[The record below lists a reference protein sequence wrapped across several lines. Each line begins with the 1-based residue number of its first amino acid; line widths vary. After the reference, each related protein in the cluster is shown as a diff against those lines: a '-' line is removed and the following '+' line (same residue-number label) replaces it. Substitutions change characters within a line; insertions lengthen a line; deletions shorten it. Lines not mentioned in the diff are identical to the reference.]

1 MIDSKRTLFRPAAL
15 AQYGKTASDA
25 AASAPRL
32 GLWAL
37 LRLAAALVGG
47 LLTTPF
53 TFWRRRRVPVVLQM
67 TTTQCGAACLTMVLR
82 FYGRAASIT
91 EVAEQMDLGRNGASA
106 LSIAQ
111 TARQHGLD
119 VRAFSVEPESLQQLT
134 LPAILHWNFSHF
146 VVLEAWQQ
154 DSAVIVDPASGRR
167 TVAAAEFDRCFTGV
181 VLALT
186 PGATFRRQRAS
197 RSLAA
202 WRSQV
207 QRLFI
212 ASGAWRTAGKAL
224 LATFAVQALALT
236 TPWLTRVLVDQVLP
250 QREIGLVG
258 MLAAGVAVIV
268 LMQMGVGF
276 VRRLALIRLQA
287 VVDTGLMRG
296 FLEHL
301 LALPYRF
308 FQQRSSGDLLMR
320 LSSNAMM
327 RELLTT
333 QTIAAVMD
341 GLWVLVFLAVLLVQ
355 APAFALV
362 TVIIGLAQVLL
373 LLASTG
379 RMHDLAQRQLATQA
393 EAQAYLV
400 EALAGINVVKATGAE
415 AVVLDR
421 WRGLHGRALAVTV
434 DKQRLAALFDTL
446 LGGLQT
452 ATPLI
457 LLLLG
462 VQQVLAGALSL
473 GAMLALNV
481 LATGFLAPL
490 AALVA
495 SGQQLQS
502 MGAHLNRMA
511 DVLEAEPE
519 VMGAQAPTQV
529 GAVTLANVA
538 FQYDRHSA
546 PVLQGIDVQIAPG
559 QKVAIVGRS
568 GSGKS
573 TLARLLLGLH
583 QPTQG
588 EVRYGDTPL
597 TALDRSALRRQMGVV
612 TQEVFLFSG
621 SIRQNIAFG
630 RDDLG
635 VDEVLEAAR
644 LACIDRDIAHMPMN
658 LETLVAEGGAGLS
671 GGQRQRLALARALAR
686 KPALLLL
693 DEATSHLDAATE
705 RAIEENLRAVGCTQ
719 IVIAHRLSTV
729 RNADVILVMEAGR
742 IVERGSHAALL
753 AAGGVYAGLVGSQTL
768 DVETPNVSA

>member
-15 AQYGKTASDA
+15 AQYGKTAGDA
-25 AASAPRL
+25 AAAAPRF
-32 GLWAL
+32 GVWAL
-37 LRLAAALVGG
+37 LRLAVTLVGS
-47 LLTTPF
+47 LLATPF
-53 TFWRRRRVPVVLQM
+53 TFWRRRHVPVVLQM

-82 FYGRAASIT
+82 FYGHAASLT
-91 EVAEQMDLGRNGASA
+91 TVAEQMDLGRNGASA

-111 TARQHGLD
+111 TARHYGLN
-119 VRAFSVEPESLQQLT
+119 VRAFSAEPEHLHQLT

-146 VVLEAWQQ
+146 VVLEAWQNG
-154 DSAVIVDPASGRR
+154 SAVIVDPANGRR

-181 VLALT
+181 VLTLA
-186 PGATFRRQRAS
+186 PGADFRRQRGSHSA
-197 RSLAA
+197 AA

-207 QRLFI
+207 RRLLVT
-212 ASGAWRTAGKAL
+212 SGAWRTGSKAL
-224 LATFAVQALALT
+224 VATLAVQALALSV
-236 TPWLTRVLVDQVLP
+236 PWLTRVLVDQVLP

-268 LMQMGVGF
+268 LMQMVVGF

-287 VVDTGLMRG
+287 EVDTGLMRG

-333 QTIAAVMD
+333 QTIAALMD
-341 GLWVLVFLAVLLVQ
+341 GLLVLAFLAILVMQ

-362 TVIIGLAQVLL
+362 TVAIGLAQVLL

-379 RMHDLAQRQLATQA
+379 RMHDLAQRHLATQA

-400 EALAGINVVKATGAE
+400 EALAGIHVVKATGAE
-415 AVVLDR
+415 ELVLDR
-421 WRGLHGRALAVTV
+421 WTGLHGRALAVTV

-446 LGGLQT
+446 LNGLQV

-462 VQQVLAGALSL
+462 VQQVLAGTMTL
-473 GAMLALNV
+473 GTMLALNA
-481 LATGFLAPL
+481 LAAGFLAPL

-519 VMGAQAPTQV
+519 RQGDQAPAVAGQ
-529 GAVTLANVA
+529 VTLENVS

-546 PVLQGIDVQIAPG
+546 PVLRDIDVQIQPG

-588 EVRYGDTPL
+588 AIAFGGAPMAT
-597 TALDRSALRRQMGVV
+597 LDRRALRRQMGVV

-621 SIRQNIAFG
+621 SIRENIAFG
-630 RDDLG
+630 QADLTLDD
-635 VDEVLEAAR
+635 VLEAAR
-644 LACIDRDIAHMPMN
+644 LACIDRDIAHMPVSYTH
-658 LETLVAEGGAGLS
+658 LTL
-671 GGQRQRLALARALAR
+671 
-686 KPALLLL
+686 P
-693 DEATSHLDAATE
+693 TSD
-705 RAIEENLRAVGCTQ
+705 
-719 IVIAHRLSTV
+719 
-729 RNADVILVMEAGR
+729 LV
-742 IVERGSHAALL
+742 
-753 AAGGVYAGLVGSQTL
+753 
-768 DVETPNVSA
+768 

>member
-1 MIDSKRTLFRPAAL
+1 MIDSKHTFYRPAAL
-15 AQYGKTASDA
+15 AHYGKSAGEA
-25 AASAPRL
+25 AAAVRL
-32 GLWAL
+32 SGWML
-37 LRLAAALVGG
+37 LRLVATLVGG
-47 LLTTPF
+47 LLLAPF

-82 FYGRAASIT
+82 FFGRAVSLTTI
-91 EVAEQMDLGRNGASA
+91 AEEMDVGRNGASA

-111 TARQHGLD
+111 TARQHGLT
-119 VRAFSVEPESLQQLT
+119 VRAFSTEPEHLAKLA

-146 VVLEAWQQ
+146 VVLEAWQA
-154 DSAVIVDPASGRR
+154 DGAVIVDPAQGRR

-181 VLALT
+181 VLTLT
-186 PGATFRRQRAS
+186 PGAGFRRVRSSRAS
-197 RSLAA
+197 A
-202 WRSQV
+202 WRGQV
-207 QRLFI
+207 RRLFF
-212 ASGAWRTAGKAL
+212 ANRAWRTASTAL
-224 LATFAVQALALT
+224 AATFAVQLLALSL
-236 TPWLTRVLVDQVLP
+236 PWLTHLLVDQVLP
-250 QREIGLVG
+250 QRQLGLAPL
-258 MLAAGVAVIV
+258 LALGVAAIV
-268 LMQMGVGF
+268 LMQMMVGY

-287 VVDTGLMRG
+287 DVDTGLMRG

-301 LALPYRF
+301 LTLPYRF
-308 FQQRSSGDLLMR
+308 FQQRTSGDLLMR

-341 GLWVLVFLAVLLVQ
+341 GLLVLGFLAILLVQ

-362 TVIIGLAQVLL
+362 TLAIGLMQVLL

-379 RMHDLAQRQLATQA
+379 RMHDLAQRHLATQA

-415 AVVLDR
+415 ELVLDR
-421 WRGLHGRALAVTV
+421 WAGLHGRALAVTV

-457 LLLLG
+457 LLLIG
-462 VQQVLAGALSL
+462 VQQVLAGTLSL
-473 GAMLALNV
+473 GMMLALNA
-481 LATGFLAPL
+481 LAAGFLAPL

-511 DVLEAEPE
+511 DVLEAAPEPQ
-519 VMGAQAPTQV
+519 GDLAPAVAGQ
-529 GAVTLANVA
+529 VTLRNVA

-546 PVLQGIDVQIAPG
+546 PVLQGIDVEIQPG
-559 QKVAIVGRS
+559 QQVAIVGRS

-588 EVRYGDTPL
+588 AISFGGVPADV
-597 TALDRSALRRQMGVV
+597 LDRRALRRQMGVV

-621 SIRQNIAFG
+621 SIRENIAFG
-630 RDDLG
+630 QPGLALDD
-635 VDEVLEAAR
+635 VLEAAR

-658 LETLVAEGGAGLS
+658 LETLVSEGGAGLS

-686 KPALLLL
+686 KPAILLL
-693 DEATSHLDAATE
+693 DEATSHLDTATE
-705 RAIEENLRAVGCTQ
+705 AAIAANLRKAGCTQ

-729 RNADVILVMEAGR
+729 RHADLILVMEGGR
-742 IVERGSHAALL
+742 IVERGRHEELL
-753 AAGGVYAGLVGSQTL
+753 AAGGVYAGLAAGQ
-768 DVETPNVSA
+768 A